1 MPSSTSKHSNSN
13 SSNNKKQSKSKSRL
27 PPSFPDTATTTAA
40 EPQQLTSL
48 IQQASQIFPSFISQ
62 SAFIAQITDV
72 DSTNSTSKDAKIWLS
87 EPSMVQSSLAPGSLV
102 SVMKFILL
110 YFLGLLS
117 NYAVMVVYDFSCFI
131 KFSF

>member
-1 MPSSTSKHSNSN
+1 MPSSTSKHSSNSN

-27 PPSFPDTATTTAA
+27 PPSFPDAATPPRTTNAAA
-40 EPQQLTSL
+40 EQQQFTSL

-87 EPSMVQSSLAPGSLV
+87 EPSMVASSLAPGSLV
-102 SVMKFILL
+102 SVMKFILFL
-110 YFLGLLS
+110 NYFRAFVKLCC
-117 NYAVMVVYDFSCFI
+117 YDSL
-131 KFSF
+131 